1 MPVAVWQKCERFS
14 YALGSKMRLFPGLT
28 AAYFVAAVWGAMLT
42 LLVFAFYTM
51 RGRFELGR
59 YLLALAGQISAQAT
73 NVFGLVFVSE
83 LLRMLRPRDVV
94 PGQPANRL
102 VHLWRGAW
110 LKFQA

>member
-83 LLRMLRPRDVV
+83 LLRMSTPRDVV
-94 PGQPANRL
+94 PGQPAN
-102 VHLWRGAW
+102 
-110 LKFQA
+110 